1 MAKIKLTAGR
11 IRDFEC
17 PADKAQAFLWDSEAP
32 GLAVRATAST
42 KAFIFQGRLNG
53 KDMRLTIGD
62 VRTWAIEGQG
72 SAREEARRLQRLIDT
87 GIDPRQDKQE
97 RAAIVE
103 AKREDARRQ
112 DVTVSDAW
120 AAYLADRR
128 PKWGARH
135 YLNHLNMTK
144 EGGQPRKRGRRKG
157 EPKTTMPGPLVPLL
171 ALKLPEL
178 DAEAVKAWLKPL
190 AARTPTQAAQTYRAL
205 RAFVGWCADSPAYAS
220 ITHKDACNS
229 RMARDTLPKAK
240 AKDDCLQREQLAAWF
255 AGVRKIRNP
264 VISAYL
270 QTLLLTGP
278 RRDELAGL
286 QWGDV
291 DFQWKSITIK
301 DKVEGQRV
309 IPLTPYVASLL
320 APLPRRKDKD
330 GNPVPWVFSSPTA
343 ASGRLQEPRIQH
355 VKALTDG
362 GLPHI
367 SLHGL
372 RRSFG
377 TLSEW
382 VEAPVGVVAQ
392 IMGHKP
398 SALAEKHYRRRPL
411 DLLRMWHVKIE
422 GWMLE
427 QAGLEQPKEEQAGL
441 RLVKGEAA

>member
-1 MAKIKLTAGR
+1 MARYKLTAGR
-11 IRDFEC
+11 IRDHEC
-17 PADKAQAFLWDSEAP
+17 PPDKAQAFLWDTDAP
-32 GLAVRATAST
+32 GLAVRATASGN
-42 KAFIFQGRLNG
+42 KAFIFQGRLDA

-62 VRTWAIEGQG
+62 
-72 SAREEARRLQRLIDT
+72 ARAWGIDDARAEARRLQRLIDT

-97 RAAIVE
+97 RAATVE
-103 AKREDARRQ
+103 AKRQEARRQ
-112 DVTVSDAW
+112 GATVADAW
-120 AAYLADRR
+120 AAYIEARR
-128 PKWGARH
+128 PKWGERH
-135 YLNHLNMTK
+135 YQNHQNMVK
-144 EGGQPRKRGRRKG
+144 AGGQPRTRGRRPG
-157 EPKTTMPGPLVPLL
+157 EPDKTTPGPLYSLMGKRL
-171 ALKLPEL
+171 ADLN
-178 DAEAVKAWLKPL
+178 ANAVKAWLEPF
-190 AARTPTQAAQTYRAL
+190 AARTPTYASQTYRAL
-205 RAFVGWCADSPAYAS
+205 RAFLNWCADHPDYAS
-220 ITHKDACNS
+220 ETHKDACNR
-229 RMARDTLPKAK
+229 RMAKDTLPKPK

-270 QTLLLTGP
+270 QTLLLTGA

-286 QWGDV
+286 RWEDV
-291 DFQWKSITIK
+291 DFQWNSLTIH

-320 APLPRRKDKD
+320 ASLPRRKDKD
-330 GNPVPWVFSSPTA
+330 GNPLPWVFSSPTA

-355 VKALTDG
+355 VKILNAA

-382 VEAPVGVVAQ
+382 VEVPVGIGAQ

-422 GWMLE
+422 AWILE

-441 RLVKGEAA
+441 RLVKSDTAA

>member
-11 IRDFEC
+11 IRDFGC
-17 PADKAQAFLWDSEAP
+17 PPEKAQTFLWDADAP
-32 GLAVRATAST
+32 GLAVRATPST

-53 KDMRLTIGD
+53 HAMRLTIGD
-62 VRTWAIEGQG
+62 VKSWGIDD
-72 SAREEARRLQRLIDT
+72 ARAEARRLQRLIDT

-103 AKREDARRQ
+103 GKREETRRQ
-112 DVTVSDAW
+112 DVTVADAW
-120 AAYLADRR
+120 TAYMEARR
-128 PKWGARH
+128 PKWGERH
-135 YLNHLNMTK
+135 CLNHQNMTK
-144 EGGQPRKRGRRKG
+144 AGGEPRKRGRRKG

-171 ALKLPEL
+171 ALKLPDL
-178 DAEAVKAWLKPL
+178 DAEAVKAWLEPL

-205 RAFVGWCADSPAYAS
+205 RAFVAWCADNPDYAGA
-220 ITHKDACNS
+220 THQDACNR

-255 AGVRKIRNP
+255 AGVRKIGNP

-286 QWGDV
+286 RWEDV
-291 DFQWKSITIK
+291 DFQWKSLTIK

-320 APLPRRKDKD
+320 SALPRRKDKE
-330 GNPVPWVFSSPTA
+330 GNPLPWVFSSPTA

-355 VKALTDG
+355 VKALNAG

-427 QAGLEQPKEEQAGL
+427 QAGIEQPKEEQSGL
-441 RLVKGEAA
+441 RLVEGGKA